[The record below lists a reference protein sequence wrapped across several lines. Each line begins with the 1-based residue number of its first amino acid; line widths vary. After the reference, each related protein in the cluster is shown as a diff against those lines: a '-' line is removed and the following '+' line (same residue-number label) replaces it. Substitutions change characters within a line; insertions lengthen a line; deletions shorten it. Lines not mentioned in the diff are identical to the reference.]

1 MSWQT
6 PSFVEINMS
15 AEIGAYQD
23 DTDEERNQ
31 DRDPSRYFNTKRIT
45 SLSVLKKVIA
55 LGHVVLAR
63 VRIVGR
69 EVLLDVSVPPAAT
82 TVELAYRQPCASIF
96 SMSVR
101 RRPIASMLVR

>member
-31 DRDPSRYFNTKRIT
+31 ECD
-45 SLSVLKKVIA
+45 
-55 LGHVVLAR
+55 
-63 VRIVGR
+63 
-69 EVLLDVSVPPAAT
+69 
-82 TVELAYRQPCASIF
+82 
-96 SMSVR
+96 SVR
-101 RRPIASMLVR
+101 PFTS